1 MRKILM
7 VFLTGLLVLVLAAP
21 AFAENQAGTFTLDP
35 FTGLYVFDG
44 GQHMDSGPY
53 YGLRG
58 GYNFTSHLAA
68 EAMFGYV
75 TTESIRE
82 GDKFVGVY
90 RYGLDA
96 LYHFNPEG
104 NFVPYVLAGFA
115 ATQTD
120 GPSGAN
126 PRGGRGMIDYG
137 LGVKYFISDTVALRG
152 DVRQDQFAEAN
163 GDRRVNMEYTVGLTF
178 LLGAEKKAVAAMPP
192 TPDTTP
198 PNVVCTSPD
207 GGVTGVAVDR
217 NINATFSEEMK
228 RSTITTSSFIV
239 KQGSTP
245 VSGKV
250 TFAGTTATFIPARE
264 LEKATTYTATI
275 AAGVKDLSGNA
286 MSNSYIWSFTT
297 IPPPP
302 VKVALIVL
310 DDNNFEFDKSDIT
323 PLGASIL
330 DENIKILKANPKVRI
345 RIAGYTSAKGTEEYN
360 QKLSER
366 RAEAVKDYL
375 VKGGIAADR
384 LVTIGFGQTR
394 PAEYEPIPDNIYS
407 KEAKANMRVLFEV
420 IVK

>member
-120 GPSGAN
+120 GPAGAN

-152 DVRQDQFAEAN
+152 DVRQAAFAEA

-178 LLGAEKKAVAAMPP
+178 LLGAEEKAVAAMPQI
-192 TPDTTP
+192 PDTTP

-217 NINATFSEEMK
+217 NISATFSEEMR

-250 TFAGTTATFIPARE
+250 TFAGTTATFSPARD

-275 AAGVKDLSGNA
+275 VAGVKDLSGNA
-286 MSNSYIWSFTT
+286 LSNSYTWSFTT

-302 VKVALIVL
+302 AKVALIVL

-366 RAEAVKDYL
+366 RAEAVKAYL